1 MKYKQVV
8 YVPNTFPNANYKCF
22 RRDLALNLLLCNKYL
37 SICILK
43 KQKYIQLSA
52 NNFITENGL
61 LFFAKVLPSNPYN
74 IQLSKVVKW
83 MTFCEGIHSTYFVPS
98 TLYAAMQKWRPQIM
112 VDLHFMPRSGSHF
125 SRRRSCFH
133 DYKWSSFTFRIVGKM
148 VFVIQVSNESTKLRR
163 GFGKNSKI
171 ILNFQDH
178 FVCRYY

>member
-1 MKYKQVV
+1 M
-8 YVPNTFPNANYKCF
+8 
-22 RRDLALNLLLCNKYL
+22 
-37 SICILK
+37 
-43 KQKYIQLSA
+43 SA
-52 NNFITENGL
+52 NSFITENGL
-61 LFFAKVLPSNPYN
+61 LFFVKVLPSNPYN

-148 VFVIQVSNESTKLRR
+148 VFVIKVSNESTKLRR
-163 GFGKNSKI
+163 GGLVNILKLFWIFRI
-171 ILNFQDH
+171 ILFAATIELEAP
-178 FVCRYY
+178 F